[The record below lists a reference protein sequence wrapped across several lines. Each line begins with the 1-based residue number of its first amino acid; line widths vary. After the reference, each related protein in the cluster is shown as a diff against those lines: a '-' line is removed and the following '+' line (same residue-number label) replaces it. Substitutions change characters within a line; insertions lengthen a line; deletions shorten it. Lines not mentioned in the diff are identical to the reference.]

1 MDKISQNAI
10 CYISI
15 DEMDPIRSEYIK
27 RRKLNQ
33 IKVLLDSLGV
43 AQKKVYIDEG
53 FKVSAW
59 EKPQLKEIVN
69 RLEKNEFSIFIAGS
83 IFDLGNDFL
92 DSIEFIKHLAE
103 NNIRVI
109 CIDNNIDSAY
119 SFFLNEV
126 EKCYGYLK
134 SDPFMY
140 ERCKDIH
147 LEK

>member
-1 MDKISQNAI
+1 MDKSSQNII

-15 DEMDPIRSEYIK
+15 DEMDPIRREYIK

-33 IKVLLDSLGV
+33 IKALLDRLGV

-53 FKVSAW
+53 FEVSAW
-59 EKPQLKEIVN
+59 EKPHLKEIVN
-69 RLEKNEFSIFIAGS
+69 RLEKNKFSIFITGS

-119 SFFLNEV
+119 SLFFN
-126 EKCYGYLK
+126 
-134 SDPFMY
+134 
-140 ERCKDIH
+140 H
-147 LEK
+147 